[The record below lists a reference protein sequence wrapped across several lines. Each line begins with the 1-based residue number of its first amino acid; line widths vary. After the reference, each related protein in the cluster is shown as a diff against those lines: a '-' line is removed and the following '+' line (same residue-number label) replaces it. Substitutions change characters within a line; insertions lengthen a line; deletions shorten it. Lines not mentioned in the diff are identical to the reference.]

1 MSFSERTTGMDQ
13 LNALVNTEKLEE
25 LLITKWTQFID
36 TSKLLD
42 FVTENVIRRKNS
54 LGIIYDTSIKMKGKQ
69 IMLSRFQLT
78 AQGFLIWVE
87 FIVPTDKQGMA
98 IGTTELLISTNGIVS
113 HIQTVGNIYF
123 GNNLNNI

>member
-1 MSFSERTTGMDQ
+1 MSSQRTTGMVQ
-13 LNALVNTEKLEE
+13 LNTLVDTEKLEE
-25 LLITKWTQFID
+25 LLVAKWTQFID

-42 FVTENVIRRKNS
+42 FVTENINKHRNS

-78 AQGFLIWVE
+78 AQGFLVWVE
-87 FIVPTDKQGMA
+87 FVIPIEKQGMA

-113 HIQTVGNIYF
+113 HIQTLGNIYF
-123 GNNLNNI
+123 GNNSNNV